1 MPRKKTRDK
10 IANYLNVPESELFPP
25 QPKHMGVQRKRR
37 KRAIKPVIPAPDGYI
52 KIQGV
57 DLKAL
62 EEGISLQNKRK
73 WDKNE
78 PPVDEELPPEPE
90 QPKPDVM
97 QLLRQK
103 ELGEK
108 LDTAKAVNYS
118 GFAVNGGSIFMV
130 LYGFH
135 ELALDPNTAET
146 VALFNETF
154 GTEFDYQAFIDTIE
168 IWKAHLVS
176 LAGSLQV
183 GFVWYQ
189 SMRQKMKNLD
199 TPKSFIKFIND
210 EIGEVI

>member
-1 MPRKKTRDK
+1 M
-10 IANYLNVPESELFPP
+10 
-25 QPKHMGVQRKRR
+25 
-37 KRAIKPVIPAPDGYI
+37 
-52 KIQGV
+52 

-62 EEGISLQNKRK
+62 EDGISLKSKRK
-73 WDKNE
+73 WEKDEPEPDK
-78 PPVDEELPPEPE
+78 ELPVEPE

-146 VALFNETF
+146 IALFNETF
-154 GTEFDYQAFIDTIE
+154 GTEINYQAFIDTVE
-168 IWKAHLVS
+168 VWKAHLVS

-210 EIGEVI
+210 EIGKVI